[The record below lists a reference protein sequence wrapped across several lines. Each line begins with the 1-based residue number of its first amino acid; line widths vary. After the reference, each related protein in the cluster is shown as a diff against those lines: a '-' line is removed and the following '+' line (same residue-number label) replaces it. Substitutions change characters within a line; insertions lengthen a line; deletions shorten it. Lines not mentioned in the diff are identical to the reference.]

1 MKKVIFCVLFAC
13 FLIAGNAQDSKRFY
27 QVNLATA
34 TLTAQYNLSNA
45 QQTKVRKVVEVQ
57 VQNLEQIATLKDT
70 NPNAYL
76 AKKRALREY
85 MEGKLSHILTDKQ
98 LSLLE
103 KEQTDRR
110 EAEQALRKKMKGASK
125 EELELALLKLER

>member
-1 MKKVIFCVLFAC
+1 MKKVIFCILFAC
-13 FLIAGNAQDSKRFY
+13 FLIAGNAQDSKRFD

-85 MEGKLSHILTDKQ
+85 LEGKLSQILTDKQ

-103 KEQTDRR
+103 KQQTDRR
-110 EAEQALRKKMKGASK
+110 EAEQALRKKMKGAAK
-125 EELELALLKLER
+125 EEVELALLKLER

>member
-13 FLIAGNAQDSKRFY
+13 FLIAGNAQDSKRFD

-45 QQTKVRKVVEVQ
+45 QQTKVRKIVEVQ
-57 VQNLEQIATLKDT
+57 VQNLEQIATIKDT

-85 MEGKLSHILTDKQ
+85 LEGKLSQILTNKQ

-103 KEQTDRR
+103 KQQTDRR
-110 EAEQALRKKMKGASK
+110 AAEQALRKKMKGASK
-125 EELELALLKLER
+125 EEVELALLKLER